1 MLKNFVSGGRH
12 AAPIVAV
19 YLILGFAAGVLGAS
33 RGLSAAEILLL
44 SLLLFAGS
52 AQFVFP
58 ELYRGAAA
66 ELVSAV
72 FFINLRHLLYSTALA
87 QQARNLPPAT
97 RAAIGAQL
105 TDETFLVASAHL
117 KGGMLSSGAWMMGLN
132 MTSYLSWA
140 AGNLAGALF
149 GGAADLSV
157 FGVQFAGAAMFIALL
172 FPQITSHA
180 RPFAAAAVAAAGGGG
195 AALGLLLFPG
205 PATVTVS
212 AAAAALLG
220 VLVFGANESDRQFA
234 AALRAGDKKCK
245 DKK

>member
-1 MLKNFVSGGRH
+1 MLKDFFAGGKT
-12 AAPIVAV
+12 AAPIIVV

-66 ELVSAV
+66 ETVSAV

-87 QQARNLPPAT
+87 QQARNLPPKT

-105 TDETFLVASAHL
+105 TDETFLLATAKL
-117 KGGMLSSGAWMMGLN
+117 KGKMLSGGAWMLGLN
-132 MTSYLSWA
+132 MASYLAWA
-140 AGNLAGALF
+140 AGNVSGALF

-157 FGVQFAGAAMFIALL
+157 VGIQFAGAAMFLALL

-180 RPFAAAAVAAAGGGG
+180 RPHSAAAVSFIGGGG
-195 AALGLLLFPG
+195 AALGLWLFPG
-205 PATVTVS
+205 PATVTLA

-220 VLVFGANESDRQFA
+220 VFVFGANESDRQFA
-234 AALRAGDKKCK
+234 AELRERKT
-245 DKK
+245 

>member
-1 MLKNFVSGGRH
+1 MLKNFASGGRD
-12 AAPIVAV
+12 AAPIVVV

-58 ELYRGAAA
+58 ELYRGAAT

-87 QQARNLPPAT
+87 QQARNLPPAA

-105 TDETFLVASAHL
+105 TDETFLVASARL
-117 KGGMLSSGAWMMGLN
+117 KGGMISNGAWMIGLN
-132 MTSYLSWA
+132 MTSYFAWA
-140 AGNLAGALF
+140 AGNLSGALF

-157 FGVQFAGAAMFIALL
+157 IGVKFAGAAMFIALL
-172 FPQITSHA
+172 FPQITSHP
-180 RPFAAAAVAAAGGGG
+180 RPATAAAVAAAGGGG

-205 PATVTVS
+205 PATVTLA

-220 VLVFGANESDRQFA
+220 VLVFGANENDRKFA
-234 AALRAGDKKCK
+234 AELRAKAQK
-245 DKK
+245 

>member
-1 MLKNFVSGGRH
+1 MLKDFASGGRT
-12 AAPIVAV
+12 AAPIVVV
-19 YLILGFAAGVLGAS
+19 YLILGCAAGVLGAS

-105 TDETFLVASAHL
+105 TDETFLVATARL
-117 KGGMLSSGAWMMGLN
+117 KGGMLSSGAWMLGLN
-132 MTSYLSWA
+132 MVSYLAWA
-140 AGNLAGALF
+140 SGNLAGAVF
-149 GGAADLSV
+149 GGAVDLSV
-157 FGVQFAGAAMFIALL
+157 VGADFAGAAMFLALL
-172 FPQITSHA
+172 FPQITGHA
-180 RPFAAAAVAAAGGGG
+180 RPSAAAAVAVLGGGG
-195 AALGLLLFPG
+195 AVLGLWLFPG
-205 PATVTVS
+205 PAATTV
-212 AAAAALLG
+212 AAALAAVLG
-220 VLVFGANESDRQFA
+220 VAVFGANESDREFA
-234 AALRAGDKKCK
+234 AKLRAGEK
-245 DKK
+245 